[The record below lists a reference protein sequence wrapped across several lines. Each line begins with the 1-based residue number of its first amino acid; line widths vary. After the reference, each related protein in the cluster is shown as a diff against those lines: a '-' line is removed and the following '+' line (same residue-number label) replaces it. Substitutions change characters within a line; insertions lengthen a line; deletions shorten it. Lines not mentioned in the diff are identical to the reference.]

1 MKLKD
6 LKLKKDVHDHLEEMG
21 LVTFED
27 LKEEVERQRASI
39 PKHAPLQLGCSDC
52 EDVLLEIWKI
62 EEREC
67 NEF

>member
-27 LKEEVERQRASI
+27 LKEEVNANEQVFLNM
-39 PKHAPLQLGCSDC
+39 HL
-52 EDVLLEIWKI
+52 
-62 EEREC
+62 C
-67 NEF
+67 N